1 MDQHMTDFMK
11 LDDAFEYFIKNYV
24 DSFVK
29 WEIIQFFHSHQLQIF
44 SVAELARQINRPA
57 KTLKSELHDL
67 STKGFLAETQED
79 QEIIY
84 SFEPGEKQA
93 GDQELGVLLDQF
105 IEFCKT
111 REGRLRVIYK
121 ILKDGKPIK
130 N

>member
-1 MDQHMTDFMK
+1 MADFMK
-11 LDDAFEYFIKNYV
+11 LDEAFEHFIQNYV

-29 WEIIQFFHSHQLQIF
+29 WEIIQFFHSHQHQIF
-44 SVAELARQINRPA
+44 SISELANQMNRPT
-57 KTLKSELHDL
+57 KSLKSELHDL
-67 STKGFLAETQED
+67 SLKGFLAETLEEQD
-79 QEIIY
+79 LIY
-84 SFEPGEKQA
+84 SFDPTGKPDDANEIGA
-93 GDQELGVLLDQF
+93 LLDRF